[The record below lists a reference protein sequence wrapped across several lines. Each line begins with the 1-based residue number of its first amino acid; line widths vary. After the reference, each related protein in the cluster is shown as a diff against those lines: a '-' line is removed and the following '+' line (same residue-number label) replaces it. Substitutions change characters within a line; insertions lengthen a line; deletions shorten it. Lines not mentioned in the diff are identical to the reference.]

1 MELFHINRWWRVR
14 LSVAENPGSPFE
26 GLIPPGLDDICAASP
41 ASAVSPLTA
50 ASATFA
56 LKAGL
61 WFRRGSL
68 AMVSLVPGIMPQ
80 SGRQSTYPSCPD
92 SPSQLSG
99 IAIRV

>member
-26 GLIPPGLDDICAASP
+26 GLIPPGLDDIGAASP
-41 ASAVSPLTA
+41 ASVVSPLTA

-68 AMVSLVPGIMPQ
+68 AMVSPVPGIMPQ
-80 SGRQSTYPSCPD
+80 SGRQSTDPSCPD
-92 SPSQLSG
+92 SPSPLSG